1 MKNIKQSYRKFIKF
15 FNSSISESLF
25 KLKNKTNKFFLN
37 RFNFLINTT
46 LFKHGN
52 KTNKILLN
60 KLNFLIKTTLFKHRN
75 KTNNILVNKF
85 KFQVSNFNKQLILF
99 ISLLFFYLF
108 YLLIPTLYDKTWVQN
123 VIERKLLEETKLNFS
138 ISSEISYEILPS
150 PHYTIKNAKILNNDI
165 NNPKE
170 LSEIK
175 ELKIFIS
182 QKKFLNKKKLKINK
196 VLIKDANFSIQKS
209 DLKFFNDFFNKKF
222 NKKKIII
229 KNSNIFYKDKEK
241 NTVTIVKII
250 KSSLYFNEIKLL
262 NIINLKGKVFNTPFN
277 INLNKSILS
286 DLKNSQFNINFK
298 KLNFNIFDESFTNS
312 EDDLYNIEGINVF
325 SINNSKI
332 ITNYKSKNNLILLKS
347 KDSRIK
353 NTTIDYGGELNL
365 DPFHLLLDLN
375 INKINLKNFIK
386 PDSILFEFFKTKLL
400 FNENI
405 SSNISLK
412 IGKNL
417 NQTMFDKGKIIL
429 NITNGKVNFD
439 QSYLFDD
446 KIGLAKVMNSELFFD
461 NDNLIFRAD
470 LNVSIND
477 YNKFYST
484 FNSPKKL
491 RKPIKKIITNI
502 DFNFFEDRFTINS
515 FKIDDRQPSIELKNR
530 LKNFNELAD
539 KSLNNIIQN
548 RNFFNKLLSDYDG

>member
-1 MKNIKQSYRKFIKF
+1 MKKIKQSYSKFIKF
-15 FNSSISESLF
+15 FNSLIKETLF
-25 KLKNKTNKFFLN
+25 KLKNKTNKIFLN
-37 RFNFLINTT
+37 RF
-46 LFKHGN
+46 
-52 KTNKILLN
+52 
-60 KLNFLIKTTLFKHRN
+60 NFLIKTTLFKHRN

-85 KFQVSNFNKQLILF
+85 KFQVSNFNKQLISF
-99 ISLLFFYLF
+99 ISLLFIYLF

-123 VIERKLLEETKLNFS
+123 VIERKLLEESKLNFS

-182 QKKFLNKKKLKINK
+182 QKKFFNKKKLKINK
-196 VLIKDANFSIQKS
+196 VLIQDANFSIQKS
-209 DLKFFNDFFNKKF
+209 DIKFFNDFLNKKF

-229 KNSNIFYKDKEK
+229 KNSNIFYKDREK

-250 KSSLYFNEIKLL
+250 KSSLYFDEIKLS
-262 NIINLKGKVFNTPFN
+262 NIINLKGKVFNTPFDV
-277 INLNKSILS
+277 NLDKSILS

-298 KLNFNIFDESFTNS
+298 RLNLDILNESFTNS
-312 EDDLYNIEGINVF
+312 EDGLYNIEGVNVL
-325 SINNSKI
+325 SVNNSKI
-332 ITNYKSKNNLILLKS
+332 ITNYKSKDNLILFES
-347 KDSRIK
+347 KGSRIK
-353 NTTIDYGGELNL
+353 NTTIDYSGKLNL
-365 DPFHLLLDLN
+365 DPFHILLDLN
-375 INKINLKNFIK
+375 INKMNLKNLIK
-386 PDSILFEFFKTKLL
+386 SDSILFEFFKSKLL

-412 IGKNL
+412 INKNL
-417 NQTMFDKGKIIL
+417 NQTIFDRGKIIL
-429 NITNGKVNFD
+429 NITNGKIDFD

-446 KIGLAKVMNSELFFD
+446 KIGLVKVMNSELFFD

-470 LNVSIND
+470 FNVNIND
-477 YNKFYST
+477 YNTFYST
-484 FNSPKKL
+484 LNSPKKL
-491 RKPIKKIITNI
+491 RKPIKNIIANI
-502 DFNFFEDRFTINS
+502 DYNFFEDRFIINS

-530 LKNFNELAD
+530 LKNFNELAN
-539 KSLNNIIQN
+539 KRSINNIIQN